1 MSNPD
6 KESGPTDML
15 LVHHVLGIVS
25 FIFFCNF
32 EKFAFKVRHDYLYCR
47 KIPFVRLYVG
57 EVLVDP
63 ISAVRN
69 TIQLAAH

>member
-6 KESGPTDML
+6 RESGPTDML
-15 LVHHVLGIVS
+15 LVHHVLGIIS
-25 FIFFCNF
+25 FIYFFLFLKVCL
-32 EKFAFKVRHDYLYCR
+32 KVRHYCLYCR

-63 ISAVRN
+63 VSAVRN
-69 TIQLAAH
+69 SIQLAAH